1 MLMLIA
7 KSEAQAKLKEYFN
20 TSHVNVNLLSLTLA
34 ITIYINF
41 NTSHVNV
48 NQFLFNFKKHSTH
61 YFNTSH
67 VNVNLS
73 KSNAVQ

>member
-7 KSEAQAKLKEYFN
+7 KSEAEAKLKEYFNTSHVNVNLVWVCTTGRVIVHFN

-48 NQFLFNFKKHSTH
+48 NQ
-61 YFNTSH
+61 
-67 VNVNLS
+67 
-73 KSNAVQ
+73 